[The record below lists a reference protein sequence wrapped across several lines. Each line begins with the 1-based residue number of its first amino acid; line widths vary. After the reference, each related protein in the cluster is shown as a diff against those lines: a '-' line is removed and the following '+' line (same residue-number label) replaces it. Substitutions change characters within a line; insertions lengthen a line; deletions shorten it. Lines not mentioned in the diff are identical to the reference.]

1 MLISKW
7 CYNIT
12 DTNNQN
18 ITIQKFGI
26 VKIIIFFYVF
36 GKKYVFTKAAVI
48 LWNSTVSNLNIF

>member
-26 VKIIIFFYVF
+26 VKIIIFFLCFWKEVCVHK
-36 GKKYVFTKAAVI
+36 GC
-48 LWNSTVSNLNIF
+48 SNIVK